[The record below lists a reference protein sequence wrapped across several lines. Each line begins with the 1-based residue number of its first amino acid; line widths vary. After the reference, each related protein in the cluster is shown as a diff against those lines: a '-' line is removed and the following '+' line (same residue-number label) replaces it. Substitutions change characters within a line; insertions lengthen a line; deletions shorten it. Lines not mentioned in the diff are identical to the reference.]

1 METDEYHE
9 AYDAIG
15 GELATIDSMQD
26 YLSGY
31 GDTERQG
38 FALSKDLL
46 EVEQMSARL
55 LKSGWMLEKLSSK
68 AYLLFG
74 TDCALPSVEGG
85 LYIDNEHV
93 TFVTHPWMRTRIERA
108 LRST

>member
-38 FALSKDLL
+38 FALQKICL
-46 EVEQMSARL
+46 
-55 LKSGWMLEKLSSK
+55 KLSRCLH
-68 AYLLFG
+68 AF
-74 TDCALPSVEGG
+74 
-85 LYIDNEHV
+85 
-93 TFVTHPWMRTRIERA
+93 
-108 LRST
+108 